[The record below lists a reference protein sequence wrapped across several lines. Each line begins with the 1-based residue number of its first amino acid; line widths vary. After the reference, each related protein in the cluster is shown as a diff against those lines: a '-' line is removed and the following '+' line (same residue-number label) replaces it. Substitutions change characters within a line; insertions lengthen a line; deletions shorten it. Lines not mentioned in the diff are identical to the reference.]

1 MYDEDTIPSHEIN
14 DTPHDTTTALDL
26 GSEMPEAAASLLYRL
41 QSAFIE
47 LSTALNETLRDQ
59 RSNATAS
66 LQRAQAMLRGVGMA
80 SPRLPEYVTKGL
92 APWKV
97 RRVLAYIEE
106 NLGEPLR
113 NKDLAVVA
121 ELSEYHFNVAFR
133 NSVGQTPH
141 EYLIRRRIERAQG
154 LMLSTAAP
162 LSEIA
167 AECGLADQAHF
178 TRLFRRAVGETPA
191 AWRKARSNPGDWGTT
206 PTANPN
212 AAAQFRPGSHALN
225 QKETCS
231 MGRS

>member
-14 DTPHDTTTALDL
+14 GTSHDTTTALDL
-26 GSEMPEAAASLLYRL
+26 GSETSEAAASLLYRL

-80 SPRLPEYVTKGL
+80 SPRLPDCVTKGL

-97 RRVLAYIEE
+97 RRVLAYIEA

-133 NSVGQTPH
+133 DSVGQTPH

-191 AWRKARSNPGDWGTT
+191 AWRKARSNPADRGITL
-206 PTANPN
+206 TAKPN
-212 AAAQFRPGSHALN
+212 AAAQCRPGSRALN
-225 QKETCS
+225 QI
-231 MGRS
+231 